1 MPRAI
6 WKGAIS
12 FGLVTVPVGLY
23 TATERAAE
31 IHFRLLH
38 AKDASP
44 VDYKRVCEAEGVE
57 VAWSEITRGYE
68 YTKGQYVI
76 VTDKDFAKARV
87 EATQTFAIRD
97 FVPARAIDVRY
108 FDEPYYL
115 APAGKPAA
123 KAYALLREALAHTE
137 RVGIGTIVLRQRE
150 PLAALAPTG
159 PALVLSTLR
168 YAHEI
173 RRPRYARPPRRRP
186 RRRQARAGA
195 GPPAH
200 RHARHRLGPG
210 ALPRHLSRRAA
221 EGDRAEGQ
229 GRAHLRPR
237 PAQAHPRREPDGRA
251 PAEPEGTA
259 PGAGQGGGAPSR
271 HAEAGGVTGNR
282 CDYSIRSIGLR
293 TASSSLRVVRP
304 SKRARITPSASTT
317 NVHGSERRFHSSTVG
332 EIVSMPPACQIS
344 W

>member
-57 VAWSEITRGYE
+57 VPWSQIARGYE

-76 VTDKDFAKARV
+76 VTDQDFAKARV

-123 KAYALLREALAHTE
+123 RAYALLREALAHTE

-150 PLAALAPTG
+150 HLAALTPTG

-173 RRPRYARPPRRRP
+173 R
-186 RRRQARAGA
+186 
-195 GPPAH
+195 PPAALDLPAGG
-200 RHARHRLGPG
+200 RGGDKRELALARQLIDTLATDWDPTRYCDTYREVLLKVIEQKAKGEPISVPAPRKPARVVSLMD
-210 ALPRHLSRRAA
+210 ALQQSLKARRDAPAKAAGRRRAA
-221 EGDRAEGQ
+221 
-229 GRAHLRPR
+229 RPTR
-237 PAQAHPRREPDGRA
+237 
-251 PAEPEGTA
+251 
-259 PGAGQGGGAPSR
+259 
-271 HAEAGGVTGNR
+271 
-282 CDYSIRSIGLR
+282 
-293 TASSSLRVVRP
+293 
-304 SKRARITPSASTT
+304 KRAA
-317 NVHGSERRFHSSTVG
+317 
-332 EIVSMPPACQIS
+332 
-344 W
+344 